1 MFSLSWTLSISNG
14 ETNILDRKSFLNK
27 SKSMFHELQ
36 NLLKVE
42 KLLTEE
48 EDEEDLQIYNKKSHI
63 FDKAKI
69 GILPCF
75 FGQRLRSVD

>member
-1 MFSLSWTLSISNG
+1 
-14 ETNILDRKSFLNK
+14 
-27 SKSMFHELQ
+27 MFHELQ

>member
-1 MFSLSWTLSISNG
+1 LFSLSWTLSISNG